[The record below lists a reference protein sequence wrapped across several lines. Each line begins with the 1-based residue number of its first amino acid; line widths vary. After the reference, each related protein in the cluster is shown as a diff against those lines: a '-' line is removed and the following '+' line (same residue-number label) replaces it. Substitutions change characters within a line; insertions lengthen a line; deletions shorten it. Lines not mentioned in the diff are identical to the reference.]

1 MRQAL
6 GRLAALAACV
16 FAATAQ
22 AQDPAQA
29 YPTKTIRIVVGF
41 PPGGA
46 TDTLA
51 RMAAARLQEHWS
63 QPVVVENRA
72 GAAGNIAHEAVAKAA
87 GDGYTLLFTSTP
99 LTINPSL
106 YKSVG
111 YDPIR
116 DFAPVTMLATV
127 PSLLLVPANSPS
139 ATFEQFLAA
148 TRAAPGKM
156 NYASAGS
163 GTPQHLAME
172 LLKSMA
178 GLDVVHVPYKGGA
191 AAITVLLAAQSD
203 SMFAAFPEAVPY
215 IKGGRLRALAISSKK
230 RSPLMPT
237 VRTIDESGVAGFEV
251 VGWQGLLAPAAVP
264 KSIVDKLHGVILEG
278 MQRPEVK
285 ARFDTMGLDFSGA
298 GPDEFRAFLRGE
310 VGKWAKVVAQSGA
323 KVD

>member
-1 MRQAL
+1 MQRSMRA
-6 GRLAALAACV
+6 AIFALAV
-16 FAATAQ
+16 FSGFAY
-22 AQDPAQA
+22 AQD
-29 YPTKTIRIVVGF
+29 YPSKTIRIIVGF

-51 RMAAARLQEHWS
+51 RMAAARLQEQWS

-72 GAAGNIAHEAVAKAA
+72 GAAGNIAHEAVAKAP

-127 PSLLLVPANSPS
+127 PSLLLVPTVSPNS
-139 ATFEQFLAA
+139 TFEQFLASA
-148 TRAAPGKM
+148 KASPGKM

-178 GLDVVHVPYKGGA
+178 GLDIVHVPYKGGA
-191 AAITVLLAAQSD
+191 AAITVLLAGQSD
-203 SMFAAFPEAVPY
+203 AMFAAFSEAVPY
-215 IKGGRLRALAISSKK
+215 IKGGRLNALAISSRK
-230 RSPLMPT
+230 RSAVFPSVP
-237 VRTIDESGVAGFEV
+237 TIDESGVAGFEV
-251 VGWQGLLAPAAVP
+251 VGWQGLLAPASTP
-264 KSIVDKLHGVILEG
+264 KAIVDKLHGAVAEG
-278 MQRPEVK
+278 MQRPEVRG
-285 ARFDTMGLDFSGA
+285 RFDTMGLEYSGA
-298 GPDEFRAFLRGE
+298 GPDEFRAFLRNE
-310 VGKWAKVVAQSGA
+310 VPKWAKVVAQSGA
-323 KVD
+323 RVD